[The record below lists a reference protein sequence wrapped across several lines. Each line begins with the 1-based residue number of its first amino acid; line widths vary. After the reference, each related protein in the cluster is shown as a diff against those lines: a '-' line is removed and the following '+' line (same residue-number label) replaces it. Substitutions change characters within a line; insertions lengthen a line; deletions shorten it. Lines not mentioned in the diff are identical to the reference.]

1 MGLGPEGCAFRPE
14 TMLGPRPSMMVAAL
28 ASVLGMAA
36 NGRAETW
43 TVVPSLYVGA
53 RYDDNLFFNNARLGA
68 AGLRAGPALSVEY
81 QPTVRLK
88 LLGRAGLDSEYS
100 TESEASRW
108 PARQNA
114 ALTARYR
121 LGAFTSVSLSG
132 EYARTA
138 YAAELIPSVGVEYGR
153 RTGESLGS
161 KLELEHRV
169 SSKIVLRAGGGV
181 LALRLEGSGRGLRS
195 QLSSDAGLVFLV
207 TPHTRLAVQVGPRYL
222 AGSLSGYVSGALE
235 RTRPR
240 TRLFVGYERGR
251 SLVFDR
257 TLVIESYAARLSY
270 RLSPGLTVSTSPAL
284 FRQWEHSEEQRSW
297 RIEGAALYRARSWLT
312 VFVNH
317 TYVLQRGLF
326 IEPLTD
332 PGGPP
337 RLSRNILAAGFS
349 LMPDHVAKE
358 SK

>member
-1 MGLGPEGCAFRPE
+1 
-14 TMLGPRPSMMVAAL
+14 MMVAAL

-36 NGRAETW
+36 SGSAETW
-43 TVVPSLYVGA
+43 TVVPSLSVGA
-53 RYDDNLFFNNARLGA
+53 RYDDNLFFDDARLGA
-68 AGLRAGPALSVEY
+68 AGLRAGPALSLEY
-81 QPTVRLK
+81 QPSERLK
-88 LLGRAGLDSEYS
+88 LVGRAGLDSDYS
-100 TESEASRW
+100 GESAASRW
-108 PARQNA
+108 AARQNA

-121 LGAFTSVSLSG
+121 LDAFTSVSLSG
-132 EYARTA
+132 EYALTA

-153 RTGESLGS
+153 RTGESVGG

-169 SSKIVLRAGGGV
+169 SSRLVLRAGGDV
-181 LALRLEGSGRGLRS
+181 LALRLEGSGRGLRT
-195 QLSSDAGLVFLV
+195 QLSSDAGVVFLV
-207 TPHTRLAVQVGPRYL
+207 TPHTTLTVQFGPRYL
-222 AGSLSGYVSGALE
+222 AGSLSGHVAGALE

-270 RLSPGLTVSTSPAL
+270 RVSPMLTVSTSPAL

-317 TYVLQRGLF
+317 AYVVQHGGLF
-326 IEPLTD
+326 IPPLAERL
-332 PGGPP
+332 GPP
-337 RLSRNILAAGFS
+337 RLSRNILAAGFT
-349 LMPDHVAKE
+349 LMPDHGAKE
-358 SK
+358 SRQ